1 MILHVDII
9 TKSRLLKNYVD
20 LSYLY
25 VNLSDKDVE
34 YSDLYIDFTEDFVVM
49 ALNGQDLF
57 SNKLIS
63 VTSK

>member
-25 VNLSDKDVE
+25 VNLSDKDVD
-34 YSDLYIDFTEDFVVM
+34 YSDLYIDFTEDFGVM

>member
-25 VNLSDKDVE
+25 VNLSDKDVD

>member
-1 MILHVDII
+1 MND
-9 TKSRLLKNYVD
+9 YVD

-25 VNLSDKDVE
+25 VNLSDKDVD
-34 YSDLYIDFTEDFVVM
+34 YSDLYIGFTEDFVVM

-63 VTSK
+63 DTSK

>member
-9 TKSRLLKNYVD
+9 AKSRLLKNYVD

-25 VNLSDKDVE
+25 VNLSDKDVD
-34 YSDLYIDFTEDFVVM
+34 YSDLYIGFTEDFVVM

-63 VTSK
+63 DTLK

>member
-25 VNLSDKDVE
+25 VNLSDKDVD
-34 YSDLYIDFTEDFVVM
+34 YSDLYIGFTEDFVVM

-63 VTSK
+63 DTSK

>member
-25 VNLSDKDVE
+25 VNLSDKDVY
-34 YSDLYIDFTEDFVVM
+34 YSDLCISFTEDFVVM

-63 VTSK
+63 DTSK